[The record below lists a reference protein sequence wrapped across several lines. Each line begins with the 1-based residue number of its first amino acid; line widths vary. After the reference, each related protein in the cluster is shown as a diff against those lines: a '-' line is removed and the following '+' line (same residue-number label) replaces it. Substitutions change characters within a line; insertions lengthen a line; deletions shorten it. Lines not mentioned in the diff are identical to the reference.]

1 MRFIK
6 PLSFLKEVFLF
17 ANYHFRKVWIYKLI
31 TIKNLSKT
39 YKSSSND
46 VQALKNINL
55 SIPKGT
61 IHGIIGLSGAGKS
74 TLVRCVNRLEEPS
87 TGEIYIDGVDILN
100 LHGKGLRNL
109 RKKIGMIFQHF
120 NLLNNKTIYDNI
132 AFPLR
137 LDKVPENKIKERVSY
152 LLDLVELTD
161 KSSSYP
167 SELSGGQ
174 KQRVGIARALAN
186 EPYILLCD
194 EATSA
199 LDPKT
204 TKQILNLLKEINKKL
219 NLTMIL
225 ITHEMEV
232 IKEICDSVSVLEYG
246 EIVEENNV
254 ISIFS
259 NPSSTQTK
267 TLISQEFNI
276 PKELKDKY
284 MLSIHFN
291 ETTSLTP
298 IIYNLIKDI
307 DVKVNI
313 ICGNIDFIKHAPIG
327 NLLVEVASEA
337 ELNKVVDYLNSKNIT
352 SEVIKYE

>member
-1 MRFIK
+1 M
-6 PLSFLKEVFLF
+6 
-17 ANYHFRKVWIYKLI
+17 YTLI

-39 YKSSSND
+39 YASSSND
-46 VQALKNINL
+46 VQALKNIDL
-55 SIPKGT
+55 SISKGK

-74 TLVRCVNRLEEPS
+74 TLIRCVNRLEEPS
-87 TGEIYIDGVDILN
+87 TGQIYIDGVNILD
-100 LHGKGLRNL
+100 LQGKNLRNL

-137 LDKVPENKIKERVSY
+137 LDKVPESKIKERVSY
-152 LLDLVELTD
+152 LLELVELTD
-161 KSSSYP
+161 KSDSYP
-167 SELSGGQ
+167 SQLSGGQ

-204 TKQILNLLKEINKKL
+204 TKQILSLLKEINKKL

-246 EIVEENNV
+246 EIVEENDV
-254 ISIFS
+254 IKIFS
-259 NPSSTQTK
+259 DPSSPQTK
-267 TLISQEFNI
+267 SLISQQFNI
-276 PKELKDKY
+276 PKELRDKH

-291 ETTSLTP
+291 EDTSLNP
-298 IIYNLIKDI
+298 IIYDLIKDI

-327 NLLVEVASEA
+327 NLLLEVGSES
-337 ELNKVVDYLNSKNIT
+337 ELRKVIDYLKSKNIT